1 MLMRSQ
7 IEAPMARPVATCQTQ
22 PSGPELRPL
31 HLPEDPGW
39 FPPAP
44 GWWLLAA
51 LLLLAI
57 GVVVRSLRQRRQ
69 ERHRRQAARRAL
81 AQVREAFAEDA
92 DQRRLLTDLSALLR
106 RAALQIDQRAASLS
120 GVAWGRWLDQQIGRE
135 AFSNGPGE
143 VLLDGPYRRTARFD
157 PHALLA
163 LCDELIG
170 RIELRLAEATR
181 LKTGSSA

>member
-1 MLMRSQ
+1 MRSQ
-7 IEAPMARPVATCQTQ
+7 IEAAAARPAATCQAQ

-51 LLLLAI
+51 LLLLTIA
-57 GVVVRSLRQRRQ
+57 VVLRRLRQRRQ

-81 AQVREAFAEDA
+81 AQVREAFAKEA
-92 DQRRLLTDLSALLR
+92 DERRLLTDLSALLR

-135 AFSNGPGE
+135 AFSHGPGA
-143 VLLDGPYRRTARFD
+143 VLLDGPYRRSAPFD

-170 RIELRLAEATR
+170 RIELRLAEPTR
-181 LKTGSSA
+181 LKSASNA